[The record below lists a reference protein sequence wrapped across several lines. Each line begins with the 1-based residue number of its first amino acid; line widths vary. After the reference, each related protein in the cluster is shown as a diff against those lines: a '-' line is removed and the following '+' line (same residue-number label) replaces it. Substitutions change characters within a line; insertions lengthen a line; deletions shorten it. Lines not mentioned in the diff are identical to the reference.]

1 MTPDARRRI
10 GAVAALVLGLSLGLA
25 LLPIHD
31 PATVPAV
38 VGRWLW
44 RYFGLGAVGF
54 PLLGVGV
61 ALAGFGWVERL
72 DMRRTALLVTG
83 LAVLL
88 PFFVGAIAR
97 LPGTAFD
104 PELGEWSVW
113 ARLVG
118 IVPGFF
124 ADALTGVLGRP
135 ITVLAGFLLLTVLT
149 VLTVGWHP
157 LARFERRGAEAQ
169 GRGGAEAQGRRGA
182 GTRGRR
188 GAEAQGEGAEP
199 RFEPAVQTSVVEVEE
214 LDAEAPASRPRK
226 PAKPRKP
233 ARTKPAP
240 AVAEGEPLDPGDRWE
255 VDLLTPHQPAV
266 DPAQLREEL
275 KQLQVRLQETLATF
289 GVQARVEDFTSGPVV
304 TQFYVRLEA
313 GVKMNRLVALA
324 DDLALAMKAR
334 SIRVARV
341 PGSDVVGIEVPN
353 PRSEFVRLREI
364 LESEAWEG
372 EERVLPI
379 ALGKDVEGRAI
390 VADLAKMPHLLVAGA
405 TGTGKS
411 VGINTILTSLIYRYQ
426 RKEELRLLLVDPKMV
441 ELSMYNVLPHLRHAV
456 VTDTKDAATA
466 LNWAVREMERRYQ
479 LLQVNGARN
488 LADFNRKVEDG
499 KPLKPI
505 PKPKQTLATISAQEE
520 TTPAEP
526 PEPEVYDEGK
536 LPLVVIVVDE
546 LADLMM
552 TVRAEVETPLARLAQ
567 KARAIGIHLLLATQR
582 PSVDVLTGLI
592 KANFPSRIAFRV
604 ASKTDSRTI
613 LDGNGA
619 EALLGNGDML
629 FLQPGRNE
637 PMRIQGAY
645 VSTDET
651 EAVMG
656 WYEARRAALQGA
668 TEPDIIAEQRAFE
681 VAEAGGGPAGE
692 GAQGDRDPLF
702 RQAAE
707 VCLQQGSGS
716 TSLLQRRLGIGY
728 GRAARIIDQLEQGGI
743 LGPGSGS
750 KPREVL
756 IGFDQVEEYTS

>member
-1 MTPDARRRI
+1 MTPESKRRI

-25 LLPIHD
+25 LLPIHNANTL
-31 PATVPAV
+31 PAAI
-38 VGRWLW
+38 GRFLW
-44 RYFGLGAVGF
+44 SVFGLGAVGF

-61 ALAGFGWVERL
+61 ALAGFGWLERL
-72 DMRRTALLVTG
+72 DMKRTAILLGG
-83 LAVLL
+83 LSVLVPFFIGAVLTVDAAA
-88 PFFVGAIAR
+88 FVPPVA
-97 LPGTAFD
+97 
-104 PELGEWSVW
+104 EWGLVP
-113 ARLVG
+113 RLVG
-118 IVPGFF
+118 ILPGFL
-124 ADALTGVLGRP
+124 ANALTGVLGRP
-135 ITVLAGFLLLTVLT
+135 ITALVGFLALSTLTILTVA
-149 VLTVGWHP
+149 WHP
-157 LARFERRGAEAQ
+157 LARLEKRVDAEA
-169 GRGGAEAQGRRGA
+169 
-182 GTRGRR
+182 RGRVDEKGR
-188 GAEAQGEGAEP
+188 A
-199 RFEPAVQTSVVEVEE
+199 RFEPSIQTSQVEVDDLEDGSVD
-214 LDAEAPASRPRK
+214 DAPMPRARRAPKPKK
-226 PAKPRKP
+226 PAK
-233 ARTKPAP
+233 TKPAP
-240 AVAEGEPLDPGDRWE
+240 VVAAGQPLDPSDRWE
-255 VDLLTPHQPAV
+255 TDILTPHKPAV
-266 DPAQLREEL
+266 DPGQLREEL
-275 KQLQVRLQETLATF
+275 KVLQQRLQDTLATF
-289 GVQARVEDFTSGPVV
+289 GVQAKVEDFTSGPVV

-341 PGSDVVGIEVPN
+341 PGEDVVGIEVPN
-353 PRSEFVRLREI
+353 PKAEFVRLREI
-364 LESEAWEG
+364 LESDDWEG

-390 VADLAKMPHLLVAGA
+390 IADLAKMPHLLVAGA

-411 VGINTILTSLIYRYQ
+411 VGINAILTSLIYRYQ

-441 ELSMYNVLPHLRHAV
+441 ELSMYNVLPHLRHNV
-456 VTDTKDAATA
+456 VTDTKDAATV

-479 LLQVNGARN
+479 LLQANGARN
-488 LADFNRKVEDG
+488 LADFNKKVEAG
-499 KPLKPI
+499 LPLKPVPM
-505 PKPKQTLATISAQEE
+505 PKHTLTTIAAQSE

-526 PEPEVYDEGK
+526 PPSEVYDEGL
-536 LPLVVIVVDE
+536 LPQVVIVVDE

-552 TVRAEVETPLARLAQ
+552 TVRSEVETPLARLAQ

-613 LDGNGA
+613 LDQNGA

-637 PMRIQGAY
+637 PMRIQGAF

-656 WYEARRAALQGA
+656 WYTARRSALAAQA
-668 TEPDIIAEQRAFE
+668 ESDILADQRAFE
-681 VAEAGGGPAGE
+681 VAEAGGGQAGE
-692 GAQGDRDPLF
+692 GQQGDRDALF
-702 RQAAE
+702 KQAAE
-707 VCLQQGSGS
+707 TCLQQGSGS

-728 GRAARIIDQLEQGGI
+728 GRAARIIDQLEMGGI

>member
-1 MTPDARRRI
+1 MTPESKRRI

-25 LLPIHD
+25 LLPIHAPKTL
-31 PATVPAV
+31 PAE
-38 VGRWLW
+38 VGEFLW
-44 RYFGLGAVGF
+44 RCFGLGAVGF

-61 ALAGFGWVERL
+61 ALAGFGWLERL
-72 DMRRTALLVTG
+72 DMKRTAILVGGLSLLV
-83 LAVLL
+83 
-88 PFFVGAIAR
+88 PFFIGALVRVEAA
-97 LPGTAFD
+97 AFLAPLAD
-104 PELGEWSVW
+104 WGLVP
-113 ARLVG
+113 RLVG
-118 IVPGFF
+118 LVPGFL
-124 ADALTGVLGRP
+124 ANALTGVLGKP
-135 ITVLAGFLLLTVLT
+135 ITALVGFLALSTLTILTVA
-149 VLTVGWHP
+149 WHP
-157 LARFERRGAEAQ
+157 LARLERRVGAEA
-169 GRGGAEAQGRRGA
+169 
-182 GTRGRR
+182 RGRVPD
-188 GAEAQGEGAEP
+188 GPQP
-199 RFEPAVQTSVVEVEE
+199 KFQPSIQTSQVEVDDLE
-214 LDAEAPASRPRK
+214 DGSVDDAPAPRGKRPPKPRK
-226 PAKPRKP
+226 PAK
-233 ARTKPAP
+233 TKPAP
-240 AVAEGEPLDPGDRWE
+240 VVAAGEPLDPSDRWE
-255 VDLLTPHQPAV
+255 TDILTPHKPAV
-266 DPAQLREEL
+266 DPGQLREEL
-275 KQLQVRLQETLATF
+275 KVLQQRLQDTLATF
-289 GVQARVEDFTSGPVV
+289 GVQAKVEDFTSGPVV

-341 PGSDVVGIEVPN
+341 PGQDVVGIEVPN
-353 PRSEFVRLREI
+353 PKAEFVRLREI
-364 LESEAWEG
+364 LESDEWDSED
-372 EERVLPI
+372 RVLPI

-390 VADLAKMPHLLVAGA
+390 IADLAKMPHLLVAGA

-411 VGINTILTSLIYRYQ
+411 VGINAILTSLIYRYQ

-441 ELSMYNVLPHLRHAV
+441 ELSMYNVLPHLRHNV
-456 VTDTKDAATA
+456 VTDTKDAATV

-479 LLQVNGARN
+479 LLQANGARN
-488 LADFNRKVEDG
+488 LADFNKKVESG
-499 KPLKPI
+499 LPLKPVPM
-505 PKPKQTLATISAQEE
+505 PKHTLTTIAAQSE
-520 TTPAEP
+520 TTPAEAP
-526 PEPEVYDEGK
+526 ASEVYDEGL
-536 LPLVVIVVDE
+536 LPQVVIVVDE

-552 TVRAEVETPLARLAQ
+552 TVRSEVETPLARLAQ

-613 LDGNGA
+613 LDQNGA

-645 VSTDET
+645 VGTEET

-656 WYEARRAALQGA
+656 WYTARRAALAAQA
-668 TEPDIIAEQRAFE
+668 ESDILADQRAFE

-692 GAQGDRDPLF
+692 GQQGDRDPLF

-707 VCLQQGSGS
+707 TCLQQGSGS

-728 GRAARIIDQLEQGGI
+728 GRAARIIDQLEMGGI

>member
-1 MTPDARRRI
+1 MTPESKRRI

-25 LLPIHD
+25 LLPIHAPKTL
-31 PATVPAV
+31 PAE
-38 VGRWLW
+38 VGEFLW
-44 RYFGLGAVGF
+44 RSFGLGAVGF

-61 ALAGFGWVERL
+61 ALAGFGWLERL
-72 DMRRTALLVTG
+72 DMKRTAILVGG
-83 LAVLL
+83 LSVLV
-88 PFFVGAIAR
+88 PFFIGALVRVEAA
-97 LPGTAFD
+97 AFLAPLAD
-104 PELGEWSVW
+104 WGLVP
-113 ARLVG
+113 RLVG
-118 IVPGFF
+118 LVPGFL
-124 ADALTGVLGRP
+124 ANALTGVLGKP
-135 ITVLAGFLLLTVLT
+135 ITALVGFLALSTLTILTVA
-149 VLTVGWHP
+149 WHP
-157 LARFERRGAEAQ
+157 LARLERRVGAEA
-169 GRGGAEAQGRRGA
+169 
-182 GTRGRR
+182 RGRVPD
-188 GAEAQGEGAEP
+188 GPQP
-199 RFEPAVQTSVVEVEE
+199 KFQPSIQTSQVEVDDLE
-214 LDAEAPASRPRK
+214 DGSVDDAPAPRGKRPPKPRK
-226 PAKPRKP
+226 PAK
-233 ARTKPAP
+233 TKPAP
-240 AVAEGEPLDPGDRWE
+240 VVAAGEPLDPSDRWE
-255 VDLLTPHQPAV
+255 TDILTPHKPAV
-266 DPAQLREEL
+266 DPGQLREEL
-275 KQLQVRLQETLATF
+275 KVLQQRLQDTLATF
-289 GVQARVEDFTSGPVV
+289 GVQAKVEDFTSGPVV

-341 PGSDVVGIEVPN
+341 PGQDVVGIEVPN
-353 PRSEFVRLREI
+353 PKAEFVRLREI
-364 LESEAWEG
+364 LESDEWDSED
-372 EERVLPI
+372 RVLPI

-390 VADLAKMPHLLVAGA
+390 IADLAKMPHLLVAGA

-411 VGINTILTSLIYRYQ
+411 VGINAILTSLIYRYQ

-441 ELSMYNVLPHLRHAV
+441 ELSMYNVLPHLRHNV
-456 VTDTKDAATA
+456 VTDTKDAATV

-479 LLQVNGARN
+479 LLQANGARN
-488 LADFNRKVEDG
+488 LADFNKKVESG
-499 KPLKPI
+499 LPLKPVPM
-505 PKPKQTLATISAQEE
+505 PKHTLTTIAAQSE
-520 TTPAEP
+520 TTPAEAP
-526 PEPEVYDEGK
+526 ASEVYDEGL
-536 LPLVVIVVDE
+536 LPQVVIVVDE

-552 TVRAEVETPLARLAQ
+552 TVRSEVETPLARLAQ

-613 LDGNGA
+613 LDQNGA

-645 VSTDET
+645 VGTEET

-656 WYEARRAALQGA
+656 WYTARRAALAAQA
-668 TEPDIIAEQRAFE
+668 ESDILADQRAFE

-692 GAQGDRDPLF
+692 GQQGDRDPLF

-707 VCLQQGSGS
+707 TCLQQGSGS

-728 GRAARIIDQLEQGGI
+728 GRAARIIDQLEMGGI

>member
-1 MTPDARRRI
+1 MSPEARRRI

-25 LLPIHD
+25 LLPIH
-31 PATVPAV
+31 ARGTVPAV
-38 VGRWLW
+38 VGEFLW
-44 RYFGLGAVGF
+44 VTFGAGAVGF
-54 PLLGVGV
+54 PLLGIGV
-61 ALAGFGWVERL
+61 ALAGFGWLERL
-72 DMRRTALLVTG
+72 DMKRTAILVGG
-83 LAVLL
+83 LAVLV
-88 PFFVGAIAR
+88 PFFLGAIVRIDA
-97 LPGTAFD
+97 TAFD
-104 PELGEWSVW
+104 PPLAEWGL
-113 ARLVG
+113 APRLVG
-118 IVPGFF
+118 ILPGFL
-124 ADALTGVLGRP
+124 ANALTGVLGKP
-135 ITVLAGFLLLTVLT
+135 ITVLVGFLALTTLTVLT
-149 VLTVGWHP
+149 VEWHP
-157 LARFERRGAEAQ
+157 LARLERRVGAETH
-169 GRGGAEAQGRRGA
+169 GRVEEKSEA
-182 GTRGRR
+182 
-188 GAEAQGEGAEP
+188 
-199 RFEPAVQTSVVEVEE
+199 RFEPAIQTSQVEVDDLE
-214 LDAEAPASRPRK
+214 DGVVDEAPAKRAPRPPKPKK
-226 PAKPRKP
+226 PAK
-233 ARTKPAP
+233 TKPVP
-240 AVAEGEPLDPGDRWE
+240 SVAAGEPLDPSDRWE
-255 VDLLTPHQPAV
+255 VDLLTPHKPAV

-275 KQLQVRLQETLATF
+275 KQLQIRLGETLATF
-289 GVQARVEDFTSGPVV
+289 GVQAKVEDFTSGPVV

-341 PGSDVVGIEVPN
+341 PGQDVVGIEVPN
-353 PRSEFVRLREI
+353 PKAEFVRLREI
-364 LESEAWEG
+364 LESDAWDG

-456 VTDTKDAATA
+456 VTDTKDAATS

-479 LLQVNGARN
+479 LLQANGARN
-488 LADFNRKVEDG
+488 LADFNRKVDDG

-505 PKPKQTLATISAQEE
+505 PVPKSTLKTISDQPE
-520 TTPAEP
+520 TTPAEEAP
-526 PEPEVYDEGK
+526 PEVYNEGK
-536 LPLVVIVVDE
+536 LPLIVIVVDE

-552 TVRAEVETPLARLAQ
+552 TVRSEVETPLARLAQ

-656 WYEARRAALQGA
+656 WYEARRAAMQA
-668 TEPDIIAEQRAFE
+668 ANEPDIIAEQRAFE

-692 GAQGDRDPLF
+692 GQQGDRDPLF
-702 RQAAE
+702 KQAAE

>member
-1 MTPDARRRI
+1 MTPESKRRI

-25 LLPIHD
+25 LLPIHAPKTL
-31 PATVPAV
+31 PAE
-38 VGRWLW
+38 VGEFLW
-44 RYFGLGAVGF
+44 RCFGLGAVGF

-61 ALAGFGWVERL
+61 ALAGFGWLERL
-72 DMRRTALLVTG
+72 DMKRTAILVGGLSLLV
-83 LAVLL
+83 
-88 PFFVGAIAR
+88 PFFIGALVRVEAA
-97 LPGTAFD
+97 AFLAPLAD
-104 PELGEWSVW
+104 WGLVP
-113 ARLVG
+113 RLVG
-118 IVPGFF
+118 LVPGFL
-124 ADALTGVLGRP
+124 ANALTGVLGKP
-135 ITVLAGFLLLTVLT
+135 ITALVGFLALSTLTILTVA
-149 VLTVGWHP
+149 WHP
-157 LARFERRGAEAQ
+157 LARLERRVGAEA
-169 GRGGAEAQGRRGA
+169 
-182 GTRGRR
+182 RGRVPD
-188 GAEAQGEGAEP
+188 GPQP
-199 RFEPAVQTSVVEVEE
+199 KFQPSIQTSQVEVDDLE
-214 LDAEAPASRPRK
+214 DGSVDDAPAPWGKRPPKPRK
-226 PAKPRKP
+226 PAK
-233 ARTKPAP
+233 TKPAP
-240 AVAEGEPLDPGDRWE
+240 VVAAGEPLDPSDRWE
-255 VDLLTPHQPAV
+255 TDILTPHKPAV
-266 DPAQLREEL
+266 DPGQLREEL
-275 KQLQVRLQETLATF
+275 KVLQQRLQDTLATF
-289 GVQARVEDFTSGPVV
+289 GVQAKVEDFTSGPVV

-341 PGSDVVGIEVPN
+341 PGQDVVGIEVPN
-353 PRSEFVRLREI
+353 PKAEFVRLREI
-364 LESEAWEG
+364 LESDEWDSED
-372 EERVLPI
+372 RVLPI

-390 VADLAKMPHLLVAGA
+390 IADLAKMPHLLVAGA

-411 VGINTILTSLIYRYQ
+411 VGINAILTSLIYRYQ

-441 ELSMYNVLPHLRHAV
+441 ELSMYNVLPHLRHNV
-456 VTDTKDAATA
+456 VTDTKDAATV

-479 LLQVNGARN
+479 LLQANGARN
-488 LADFNRKVEDG
+488 LADFNKKVESG
-499 KPLKPI
+499 LPLKPVPM
-505 PKPKQTLATISAQEE
+505 PKHTLTTIAAQSE
-520 TTPAEP
+520 TTPAEAP
-526 PEPEVYDEGK
+526 ASEVYDEGL
-536 LPLVVIVVDE
+536 LPQVVIVVDE

-552 TVRAEVETPLARLAQ
+552 TVRSEVETPLARLAQ

-613 LDGNGA
+613 LDQNGA

-645 VSTDET
+645 VGTEET

-656 WYEARRAALQGA
+656 WYTARRAALAAQA
-668 TEPDIIAEQRAFE
+668 ESDILADQRAFE

-692 GAQGDRDPLF
+692 GQQGDRDPLF

-707 VCLQQGSGS
+707 TCLQQGSGS

-728 GRAARIIDQLEQGGI
+728 GRAARIIDQLEMGGI

>member
-1 MTPDARRRI
+1 VSPEAKQRI
-10 GAVAALVLGLSLGLA
+10 GAVAALVLGLSLALA
-25 LLPIHD
+25 LLPIHGETTL
-31 PATVPAV
+31 PFR
-38 VGRWLW
+38 VGEFLW
-44 RYFGLGAVGF
+44 RTFGVGAVGF
-54 PLLGVGV
+54 PLLGIGV
-61 ALAGFGWVERL
+61 ALSGFGWLERL
-72 DMRRTALLVTG
+72 DMKRTAILVGG
-83 LAVLL
+83 LSILV
-88 PFFVGAIAR
+88 PFFIGAIVRIDASR
-97 LPGTAFD
+97 FLEPLPSWDFA
-104 PELGEWSVW
+104 

-118 IVPGFF
+118 IVPGLL
-124 ADALTGVLGRP
+124 ANLTTGVLGKP
-135 ITVLAGFLLLTVLT
+135 ITVLLGFLALSALTILTVA
-149 VLTVGWHP
+149 WHP
-157 LARFERRGAEAQ
+157 LAPLERRSGTAAQ
-169 GRGGAEAQGRRGA
+169 GRKL
-182 GTRGRR
+182 
-188 GAEAQGEGAEP
+188 EGP
-199 RFEPAVQTSVVEVEE
+199 QPTFTPAIQTSAVEVDD
-214 LDAEAPASRPRK
+214 LSDGVVDDYAPPKAKKPPKPKK
-226 PAKPRKP
+226 PAK
-233 ARTKPAP
+233 TKPIP
-240 AVAEGEPLDPGDRWE
+240 SVASGQPLDPSDRWE
-255 VDLLTPHQPAV
+255 VDLLTPHKPAV
-266 DPAQLREEL
+266 DPEQLREEL
-275 KQLQVRLQETLATF
+275 VKLQARLQETLATF

-341 PGSDVVGIEVPN
+341 PGQDVVGIEVPN
-353 PRSEFVRLREI
+353 PKAEFVRLREI
-364 LESEAWEG
+364 LESDAWDG
-372 EERVLPI
+372 EDRVLPI

-411 VGINTILTSLIYRYQ
+411 VGINTILTSLIYKYQ

-441 ELSMYNVLPHLRHAV
+441 ELSMYNVLPHLRHNV
-456 VTDTKDAATA
+456 VTDTKDAATV

-488 LADFNRKVEDG
+488 LADFNRKVGEG

-505 PKPKQTLATISAQEE
+505 PVPKQTLKTISAQEE
-520 TTPAEP
+520 TTPAEEAP
-526 PEPEVYDEGK
+526 PEVYDEGL

-552 TVRAEVETPLARLAQ
+552 TVRSEVETPLARLAQ

-656 WYEARRAALQGA
+656 WYEARREALKAQA
-668 TEPDIIAEQRAFE
+668 ESDILAEQRAFE
-681 VAEAGGGPAGE
+681 VLEAGGGPAQE
-692 GAQGDRDPLF
+692 GQGGDRDPLF
-702 RQAAE
+702 KQAAE

-728 GRAARIIDQLEQGGI
+728 GRAARIIDQLEMGGI

>member
-1 MTPDARRRI
+1 MTPESKRRI

-25 LLPIHD
+25 LLPIHAPKTL
-31 PATVPAV
+31 PAE
-38 VGRWLW
+38 VGEFLW
-44 RYFGLGAVGF
+44 RSFGLGAVGF

-61 ALAGFGWVERL
+61 ALAGFGWLERL
-72 DMRRTALLVTG
+72 DMKRTAILVGG
-83 LAVLL
+83 LSVLV
-88 PFFVGAIAR
+88 PFFIGALVRVEAA
-97 LPGTAFD
+97 AFLAPLAD
-104 PELGEWSVW
+104 WGLVP
-113 ARLVG
+113 RLVG
-118 IVPGFF
+118 LVPGFL
-124 ADALTGVLGRP
+124 ANALTGVLGKP
-135 ITVLAGFLLLTVLT
+135 ITALVGFLALSTLTILTVA
-149 VLTVGWHP
+149 WHP
-157 LARFERRGAEAQ
+157 LARLERRVGAEA
-169 GRGGAEAQGRRGA
+169 
-182 GTRGRR
+182 RGRVPD
-188 GAEAQGEGAEP
+188 GPQP
-199 RFEPAVQTSVVEVEE
+199 KFHPSIQTSQVEVDDLE
-214 LDAEAPASRPRK
+214 DGSVDDAPAPRGKRPPKPRK
-226 PAKPRKP
+226 PAK
-233 ARTKPAP
+233 TKPAP
-240 AVAEGEPLDPGDRWE
+240 VVAAGEPLDPSDRWE
-255 VDLLTPHQPAV
+255 TDILTPHKPAV
-266 DPAQLREEL
+266 DPGQLREEL
-275 KQLQVRLQETLATF
+275 KVLQQRLQDTLATF
-289 GVQARVEDFTSGPVV
+289 GVQAKVEDFTSGPVV

-341 PGSDVVGIEVPN
+341 PGQDVVGIEVPN
-353 PRSEFVRLREI
+353 PKAEFVRLREI
-364 LESEAWEG
+364 LESDEWDSED
-372 EERVLPI
+372 RVLPI

-390 VADLAKMPHLLVAGA
+390 IADLAKMPHLLVAGA

-411 VGINTILTSLIYRYQ
+411 VGINAILTSLIYRYQ

-441 ELSMYNVLPHLRHAV
+441 ELSMYNVLPHLRHNV
-456 VTDTKDAATA
+456 VTDTKDAATV

-479 LLQVNGARN
+479 LLQANGARN
-488 LADFNRKVEDG
+488 LADFNKKVESG
-499 KPLKPI
+499 LPLKPVPM
-505 PKPKQTLATISAQEE
+505 PKHTLTTIAAQSE
-520 TTPAEP
+520 TTPAEAP
-526 PEPEVYDEGK
+526 ASEVYDEGL
-536 LPLVVIVVDE
+536 LPQVVIVVDE

-552 TVRAEVETPLARLAQ
+552 TVRSEVETPLARLAQ

-613 LDGNGA
+613 LDQNGA

-645 VSTDET
+645 VGTEET

-656 WYEARRAALQGA
+656 WYTARRAALAAQA
-668 TEPDIIAEQRAFE
+668 ESDILADQRAFE

-692 GAQGDRDPLF
+692 GQQGDRDPLF

-707 VCLQQGSGS
+707 TCLQQGSGS

-728 GRAARIIDQLEQGGI
+728 GRAARIIDQLEMGGI

>member
-1 MTPDARRRI
+1 MGGSADGRMGG
-10 GAVAALVLGLSLGLA
+10 GA
-25 LLPIHD
+25 
-31 PATVPAV
+31 
-38 VGRWLW
+38 
-44 RYFGLGAVGF
+44 GA
-54 PLLGVGV
+54 
-61 ALAGFGWVERL
+61 
-72 DMRRTALLVTG
+72 
-83 LAVLL
+83 
-88 PFFVGAIAR
+88 
-97 LPGTAFD
+97 
-104 PELGEWSVW
+104 
-113 ARLVG
+113 
-118 IVPGFF
+118 
-124 ADALTGVLGRP
+124 LGRS
-135 ITVLAGFLLLTVLT
+135 
-149 VLTVGWHP
+149 
-157 LARFERRGAEAQ
+157 
-169 GRGGAEAQGRRGA
+169 
-182 GTRGRR
+182 
-188 GAEAQGEGAEP
+188 GAEP
-199 RFEPAVQTSVVEVEE
+199 EPRFQPAVQTSVVEVEDLE
-214 LDAEAPASRPRK
+214 DGSGGAAPMPRAKKPPKPKK
-226 PAKPRKP
+226 PAK
-233 ARTKPAP
+233 TKPTPVVAP
-240 AVAEGEPLDPGDRWE
+240 GEPLDPADRWE
-255 VDLLTPHQPAV
+255 VDLLTAHKPAV
-266 DPAQLREEL
+266 DPHQLREEL
-275 KQLQVRLQETLATF
+275 QQLQIRLGDTLATF
-289 GVQARVEDFTSGPVV
+289 GVQAKVEGFTSGPVV

-341 PGSDVVGIEVPN
+341 PGEDVVGIEVPN
-353 PRSEFVRLREI
+353 PKAEFVRLREI
-364 LESEAWEG
+364 LESDAWEG

-411 VGINTILTSLIYRYQ
+411 VGINTILTSLIYKYQ

-488 LADFNRKVEDG
+488 LADFNRKVAEG
-499 KPLKPI
+499 RPLKPI
-505 PKPKQTLATISAQEE
+505 PLPKASLKTISDQAE
-520 TTPAEP
+520 TTPAEEAP
-526 PEPEVYDEGK
+526 PEVYNEGK

-637 PMRIQGAY
+637 AMRIQGAY

-656 WYEARRAALQGA
+656 WYEARRAALQA
-668 TEPDIIAEQRAFE
+668 ANEPDIIAEQRNFE
-681 VAEAGGGPAGE
+681 LQEAGGGPAQE
-692 GAQGDRDPLF
+692 GAGGDRDPLF
-702 RQAAE
+702 KQAAE

>member
-1 MTPDARRRI
+1 MTPEAKRRI
-10 GAVAALVLGLSLGLA
+10 GAVAFLVLGLSLGLA
-25 LLPIHD
+25 LLPIHTSGTL
-31 PATVPAV
+31 PAAL
-38 VGRWLW
+38 GEFLW

-54 PLLGVGV
+54 PLLGIGV
-61 ALAGFGWVERL
+61 AAAGFGWFERL
-72 DMRRTALLVTG
+72 DMKRTAILVGGLVLLV
-83 LAVLL
+83 
-88 PFFVGAIAR
+88 PFFIGAIATVE
-97 LPGTAFD
+97 GSTFD
-104 PELGEWSVW
+104 AELAQWGLVP
-113 ARLVG
+113 RLVG
-118 IVPGFF
+118 IIPGLF
-124 ADALTGVLGRP
+124 ANGLTGILGKP
-135 ITVLAGFLLLTVLT
+135 ITVLVGFLLLSTLT
-149 VLTVGWHP
+149 ILTMAWHP
-157 LARFERRGAEAQ
+157 LEKLEKRRVAASE
-169 GRGGAEAQGRRGA
+169 GRKL
-182 GTRGRR
+182 
-188 GAEAQGEGAEP
+188 EGP
-199 RFEPAVQTSVVEVEE
+199 QPKFEPSVQTSVVEVEDLE
-214 LDAEAPASRPRK
+214 DGSVDDAPMPKAKK
-226 PAKPRKP
+226 PPKPKKP
-233 ARTKPAP
+233 PKTKPAP
-240 AVAEGEPLDPGDRWE
+240 VVAAGEPLDPSDRWE
-255 VDLLTPHQPAV
+255 VDLLTAAKPAV
-266 DPAQLREEL
+266 DPVQLREEL
-275 KQLQVRLQETLATF
+275 IKLQARLQETLSTF
-289 GVQARVEDFTSGPVV
+289 GVQAKVEDFTSGPVV

-341 PGSDVVGIEVPN
+341 PGEDVVGIEVPN
-353 PRSEFVRLREI
+353 PKAEFVRLREI
-364 LESEAWEG
+364 LESDAWDG

-441 ELSMYNVLPHLRHAV
+441 ELSMYNVLPHLRHNV
-456 VTDTKDAATA
+456 VTDTKDAATV

-488 LADFNRKVEDG
+488 LADFNRKVGEG

-505 PKPKQTLATISAQEE
+505 PVPKATLKAIAAQEE
-520 TTPAEP
+520 TTPAEEP
-526 PEPEVYDEGK
+526 APEVYDEGL

-552 TVRAEVETPLARLAQ
+552 TVRSEVETPLARLAQ

-651 EAVMG
+651 ETVMG
-656 WYEARRAALQGA
+656 WYEARRAALQA
-668 TEPDIIAEQRAFE
+668 ANESDILAEQRAFE
-681 VAEAGGGPAGE
+681 VAESGGGPANE
-692 GAQGDRDPLF
+692 QQGDRDPLF
-702 RQAAE
+702 KQAAE

-728 GRAARIIDQLEQGGI
+728 GRAARVIDQLEMGGI
-743 LGPGSGS
+743 LGPGAGS

-756 IGFDQVEEYTS
+756 IGFDQLEEYTS

>member
-1 MTPDARRRI
+1 VTPESKRRI

-25 LLPIHD
+25 LLPIHA
-31 PATVPAV
+31 PKTVPAA
-38 VGRWLW
+38 VGEFLW
-44 RYFGLGAVGF
+44 TIFGLGAIGW
-54 PLLGVGV
+54 PLLGIGV
-61 ALAGFGWVERL
+61 ALAGFGWLERL
-72 DMRRTALLVTG
+72 DMKRTAILVGG
-83 LAVLL
+83 LAVLV
-88 PFFVGAIAR
+88 PFFIGAIATVDPR
-97 LPGTAFD
+97 AFD
-104 PELGEWSVW
+104 PELAQWGLS

-118 IVPGFF
+118 ILPGFL
-124 ADALTGVLGRP
+124 ANALTGVLGKP
-135 ITVLAGFLLLTVLT
+135 ITVLVGFLALSTLTILTVA
-149 VLTVGWHP
+149 WHP
-157 LARFERRGAEAQ
+157 LARLERRM
-169 GRGGAEAQGRRGA
+169 GGAADGRIEKGP
-182 GTRGRR
+182 
-188 GAEAQGEGAEP
+188 QP
-199 RFEPAVQTSVVEVEE
+199 KFEPAIQTSQVEVDE
-214 LDAEAPASRPRK
+214 LEDGSFDDAPAPRAKKPPKPKK
-226 PAKPRKP
+226 PAK
-233 ARTKPAP
+233 TKPTP
-240 AVAEGEPLDPGDRWE
+240 VVVAGEPLDPSDRWE
-255 VDLLTPHQPAV
+255 TDILAPHKPAV
-266 DPAQLREEL
+266 DPAQLREDL
-275 KQLQVRLQETLATF
+275 KLLQQRLQDTLATF
-289 GVQARVEDFTSGPVV
+289 GVQAKVEDFTSGPVV

-334 SIRVARV
+334 SIRVARI
-341 PGSDVVGIEVPN
+341 PGQDVVGIEVPN
-353 PRSEFVRLREI
+353 PKAEFVRLREI
-364 LESEAWEG
+364 LESEAWES

-479 LLQVNGARN
+479 LLQANGARN
-488 LADFNRKVEDG
+488 LADFNKKVTEG

-505 PKPKQTLATISAQEE
+505 PKPKVTLSSIAAQAE

-526 PEPEVYDEGK
+526 PEPEVYDEGL

-552 TVRAEVETPLARLAQ
+552 TVRSEVETPLARLAQ

-651 EAVMG
+651 ELVMG
-656 WYEARRAALQGA
+656 WYEARRAAMQAGN
-668 TEPDIIAEQRAFE
+668 EPDIIAEQRAIE
-681 VAEAGGGPAGE
+681 IAEAGGGPAQE
-692 GAQGDRDPLF
+692 GGAGGDRDPLF
-702 RQAAE
+702 KQAAE
-707 VCLQQGSGS
+707 TCLQQGSGS

>member
-1 MTPDARRRI
+1 MTPESKRRI
-10 GAVAALVLGLSLGLA
+10 GAVAALMLGLSLGLA

-31 PATVPAV
+31 PATLPAAI
-38 VGRWLW
+38 GRFLW
-44 RYFGLGAVGF
+44 SVFGLGAVGF
-54 PLLGVGV
+54 PLLGIGV
-61 ALAGFGWVERL
+61 ALAGFGWLERL
-72 DMRRTALLVTG
+72 DMKRTAILVGG
-83 LAVLL
+83 LAVLV
-88 PFFVGAIAR
+88 PFFIGAIATVDAR
-97 LPGTAFD
+97 AFD
-104 PELGEWSVW
+104 PELSQW
-113 ARLVG
+113 ALAPRLVG
-118 IVPGFF
+118 ILPGFL
-124 ADALTGVLGRP
+124 ANALTGVLGKP
-135 ITVLAGFLLLTVLT
+135 ITVLVGFLALSTLTILTVA
-149 VLTVGWHP
+149 WHP
-157 LARFERRGAEAQ
+157 LATLERRSGTAAQ
-169 GRGGAEAQGRRGA
+169 GKVDKGPPPKFQ
-182 GTRGRR
+182 
-188 GAEAQGEGAEP
+188 P
-199 RFEPAVQTSVVEVEE
+199 SIQTSQVDVDDLEDGS
-214 LDAEAPASRPRK
+214 LDDSPALRSKRPSKPKK
-226 PAKPRKP
+226 PAK
-233 ARTKPAP
+233 TKPAP
-240 AVAEGEPLDPGDRWE
+240 AVAAGESLDPSDRWE
-255 VDLLTPHQPAV
+255 TDILTPHKPAV
-266 DPAQLREEL
+266 DPGQLREEL
-275 KQLQVRLQETLATF
+275 KLLQQRLQDTLATF
-289 GVQARVEDFTSGPVV
+289 GVQAKVEDFTSGPVV

-341 PGSDVVGIEVPN
+341 PGQDVVGIEVPN
-353 PRSEFVRLREI
+353 PKAEFVRLREI
-364 LESEAWEG
+364 LESDAWDAED
-372 EERVLPI
+372 RVLPI

-390 VADLAKMPHLLVAGA
+390 IADLAKMPHLLVAGA

-411 VGINTILTSLIYRYQ
+411 VGINAILTSLIYRYQ

-441 ELSMYNVLPHLRHAV
+441 ELSMYNVLPHLRHNV
-456 VTDTKDAATA
+456 VTDTKDAATV

-479 LLQVNGARN
+479 LLQANGARN
-488 LADFNRKVEDG
+488 LADFNKKVESG
-499 KPLKPI
+499 LPLKPVPM
-505 PKPKQTLATISAQEE
+505 PKVSLTTIAAQSE

-526 PEPEVYDEGK
+526 PPSEVYDEGL
-536 LPLVVIVVDE
+536 LPQVVIVVDE

-552 TVRAEVETPLARLAQ
+552 TVRSEVETPLARLAQ

-613 LDGNGA
+613 LDQNGA

-645 VSTDET
+645 VGTEET

-656 WYEARRAALQGA
+656 WYTARRSALAAQA
-668 TEPDIIAEQRAFE
+668 ESDILADQRAYE

-692 GAQGDRDPLF
+692 GQQGDRDPLF
-702 RQAAE
+702 KQAAE
-707 VCLQQGSGS
+707 TCLQQGSGS

-728 GRAARIIDQLEQGGI
+728 GRAARIIDQLEMGGI